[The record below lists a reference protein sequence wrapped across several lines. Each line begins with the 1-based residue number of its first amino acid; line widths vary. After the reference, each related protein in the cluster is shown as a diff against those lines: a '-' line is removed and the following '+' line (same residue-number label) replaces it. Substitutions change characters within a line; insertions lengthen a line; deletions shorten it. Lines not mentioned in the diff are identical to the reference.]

1 LVIEKLGNFTKM
13 TAKFAALLTAAS
25 VSLLSGCA
33 LLDIGSSDLDRL
45 RDAEPSGTAI
55 QQAQFKDYAY
65 LARSFGRAPSD
76 QVDELANAYAAKAL
90 TAAGGEDVAPEAP
103 ANQDQSVLRTRLE
116 RGLNAGRDKAPAD
129 AARAQAD
136 YDCWI
141 LNQRIAGQAASS
153 QQCRNSLEDTLA
165 QLEGDVGS

>member
-1 LVIEKLGNFTKM
+1 M
-13 TAKFAALLTAAS
+13 RAKFAARLAATS
-25 VSLLSGCA
+25 VFLSGCA

-45 RDAEPSGTAI
+45 KDAEPSGTAF

-65 LARSFGRAPSD
+65 LARSFGGAPSD
-76 QVDELANAYAAKAL
+76 QVEALANAYAAKAL
-90 TAAGGEDVAPEAP
+90 TAAGGDDVAPETP
-103 ANQDQSVLRTRLE
+103 SNQEQSELHARLE

-141 LNQRIAGQAASS
+141 LNQRIAAQTASS
-153 QQCRNSLEDTLA
+153 QQCRSSLEDTLA
-165 QLEGDVGS
+165 QLEGDVGA

>member
-1 LVIEKLGNFTKM
+1 MSI
-13 TAKFAALLTAAS
+13 KFVALLVAPLLA
-25 VSLLSGCA
+25 LSGCA

-45 RDAEPSGTAI
+45 KDAEPSGTAF
-55 QQAQFKDYAY
+55 QQEQFKDYAY
-65 LARSFGRAPSD
+65 LARSFGEAPSE
-76 QVDELANAYAAKAL
+76 QIETLANAYAAKAL

-103 ANQDQSVLRTRLE
+103 SGQDQSDLHARLV

-136 YDCWI
+136 YDCWL
-141 LNQRIAGQAASS
+141 LNQRTAGQGASS
-153 QQCRNSLEDTLA
+153 QQCRGSLDETLA